1 MSESLTAQVFTERAQ
16 SERRL
21 PAHLF
26 VGDSQCLLSDETVVI
41 NWGVWGHRQTGTEG
55 WENRSVCLTVA
66 PKHIFF
72 CLVLLF
78 SFSQADVKFY
88 FSISRHLL
96 IVIFSWS

>member
-1 MSESLTAQVFTERAQ
+1 MSESLTARVFTERAQ
-16 SERRL
+16 KERRF

-41 NWGVWGHRQTGTEG
+41 KGGMGGGAQTDWEKSGTEG

-72 CLVLLF
+72 CLV
-78 SFSQADVKFY
+78 KFG
-88 FSISRHLL
+88 FVFWFLTS
-96 IVIFSWS
+96 